1 MSNWIETHGKTALV
15 VVILASV
22 IIGTS
27 ILSGGLVKFKE
38 LEQSKLAV
46 TGYSETL
53 VKSDVAEWNLT
64 ITAFNKVKSNAYKK
78 LNQDLL
84 TLKKVLTTNGIDA
97 KDVNENTLYVT
108 TNYKK
113 NYNGY
118 DTADIDGYTLSKT
131 LVVRTAKIDAVDS
144 VAKKL
149 EVLVGNGLGVD
160 LAAPQYLYSKL
171 DDLKLSLI
179 AQATK
184 NAKDRANTMVKVT
197 GNHIGNLLTASS
209 GVFQITPPNST
220 DVSDYGQYDTTTRE
234 KKVTSV
240 VNVTFSIN

>member
-1 MSNWIETHGKTALV
+1 MSNWIETHGRTALV
-15 VVILASV
+15 GVILASV

-27 ILSGGLVKFKE
+27 ILAGGLVKFKE

-46 TGYSETL
+46 TGYAETL
-53 VKSDVAEWNLT
+53 VKSDIAEWTLT
-64 ITAFNKVKSNAYKK
+64 LTAFNKVKANAYKK
-78 LNQDLL
+78 LNQDLG
-84 TLKKVLTTNGIDA
+84 TLKNVLTTNGIDA
-97 KDVNENTLYVT
+97 KDINENTLYVT

-118 DTADIDGYTLSKT
+118 DTAEIEGYTLSKA
-131 LVVRTAKIDAVDS
+131 LVVRTAKIDAVDL

-149 EVLVGNGLGVD
+149 EGLVGNGLGVD
-160 LAAPQYLYSKL
+160 ITAPQYLYSKL
-171 DDLKLSLI
+171 DDLKLNLI

-184 NAKDRANTMVKVT
+184 NAKDRASTMAKVT
-197 GNHIGNLLTASS
+197 GNQVGSLLTASS
-209 GVFQITPPNST
+209 GVFQITAPNST
-220 DVSDYGQYDTTTRE
+220 DVSDYGQYDTSTRE